1 MVFPLARHRHFKH
14 NQSNREILTLP
25 INLTNKYWFICYGF
39 ISQLIWKSSLNI
51 TTTICP
57 KPSLYP
63 PRFNSQTSPFSS
75 IQNTSQI
82 YLLFSLF
89 PLPLLSEPTLS
100 HPLHQLGCTV
110 TSLSVDS
117 ILLLL
122 LCVLHRASITVLQK
136 YTSKKCHWLE
146 MD

>member
-1 MVFPLARHRHFKH
+1 MVFPLACHRHFKH

-25 INLTNKYWFICYGF
+25 INLTNKYWFICYQF

-51 TTTICP
+51 TTIICP

-63 PRFNSQTSPFSS
+63 PRFNSQTSPISS

-89 PLPLLSEPTLS
+89 PLPLLSHSWANIITSSASVRLYCHKSISSLHTFTL
-100 HPLHQLGCTV
+100 V
-110 TSLSVDS
+110 
-117 ILLLL
+117 
-122 LCVLHRASITVLQK
+122 LCAPQSTNNNP
-136 YTSKKCHWLE
+136 SKVHF
-146 MD
+146 